1 MSLLPPIFEIATGYW
16 ASQAVYVAAK
26 LGIADLLA
34 EGPKS
39 SEEMARA
46 TGANGNAICRLL
58 RALASLGVLA
68 HEHHRFHLTE
78 IGIPLRS
85 GVPGS
90 LRSMLL
96 TLGEEHYHAW
106 GRLLHS
112 VKSGEPAFNRVYN
125 APLFEY
131 LQSNAAAGETFN
143 DAMNDFTRQAALAC
157 ALAYDFSGI
166 RSAVDVGGGHG
177 ALIGTILRCYPAMTG
192 VLFDSATV
200 LEKAGQQVKAA
211 GIEDRCLVVA
221 GNFFESVP
229 QGAGAYL
236 MKNVLHDWDDDSA
249 VTILQN
255 CRRAMGEDAKLLV
268 IEVVLRAGSEES
280 FESLLDLN
288 MLVMSG
294 GRERTEAEYRRLLE
308 NGGFQLTRIT
318 PTVASVSVIE
328 GVPSGFGA

>member
-1 MSLLPPIFEIATGYW
+1 MGLLPPIFEIATGYW

-34 EGPKS
+34 DGPKC
-39 SEEMARA
+39 SEEIARA
-46 TGANGNAICRLL
+46 SGANENAICRLL

-68 HEHHRFHLTE
+68 HEHHLFHLTE
-78 IGIPLRS
+78 MGMPLRS

-106 GRLLHS
+106 SSLLHS
-112 VKSGEPAFNRVYN
+112 VRSGEPAFNQAYN

-131 LQSNAAAGETFN
+131 FQSNAAAGETFN
-143 DAMNDFTRQAALAC
+143 EAMNDFTRQAALAC

-177 ALIGTILRCYPAMTG
+177 ALIATILRCYPFMTG
-192 VLFDSATV
+192 ILFDSAAV
-200 LEKAGQQVKAA
+200 LENVAQKFKAA
-211 GIEDRCLVVA
+211 GIEDRYLAIA

-229 QGAGAYL
+229 EGAEAYL

-249 VTILQN
+249 IRILRN
-255 CRRAMGEDAKLLV
+255 CRRAMHDNAKLLV
-268 IEVVLRAGSEES
+268 IEVVLRAEREEP

-294 GRERTEAEYRRLLE
+294 GCERTEAQYRRLFE
-308 NGGFQLTRIT
+308 SGGFQLTGIT
-318 PTVASVSVIE
+318 PTAAPVSVIE
-328 GVPSGFGA
+328 GVPAAI